1 MNLLRKQDVM
11 QCGAMSDSA
20 WQALCSQLEEA
31 HAQRPAPLEILD
43 CGFCKTKWVLV
54 CVSEAECERWWE
66 LLRGSVRWA
75 YTTVEKHRA
84 EGEKLTQL
92 RATTAF

>member
-1 MNLLRKQDVM
+1 MWWDVRTALRTP
-11 QCGAMSDSA
+11 

-31 HAQRPAPLEILD
+31 HAQRPAPLEIHD

-75 YTTVEKHRA
+75 HTTVEKHRA